1 MTARQVT
8 LKGKRIRIYFS
19 YNERLVKLARA
30 LSGRKFHGLTTGDKY
45 WSVPIGPW
53 YAHQVIEAFGD
64 DGFKIDKEIYTMAK
78 EYQHTAKIADSTE
91 GKGDSRLYPFQ
102 VVGVE
107 FIEAANGRAI
117 LGDEMG
123 LGKTVEA
130 LAWMHTKASKLKHVL
145 VVAPANVIY
154 KWKDEVDKWLGW
166 TVEVV
171 EGSKTALP
179 IARILIMSYAI
190 MTRRYQKLE
199 KAHLDLIIWD
209 ESHYLKNR
217 KAQRTRAAKRII
229 AGVPNVLML
238 TGTPFLNRPNELFTP
253 LNMLRPK
260 DWPNFFD
267 FAYRYC
273 DAQKGDM
280 GWDFS
285 GASNEEELRERL
297 KFTMIRRLKVDVL
310 QQLPDLTR
318 ARIPVKI
325 VNKSEYNNKRREA
338 LKGLTVSNALT
349 RLNKLRQVVGR
360 GKVPAATA
368 WAENFLDESPDQKL
382 VIYAHHIAIVE
393 TLATALTKYGVV
405 ILQGS
410 VPAKKR
416 AEIIKRFQENKK
428 PRVLVMSSAGTEGI
442 DLWRANHI
450 LFVER
455 EWSPAAEE
463 QAEARLHR
471 LGQKNA
477 VTAWY
482 LVAQDTL
489 DMHMDA
495 VIETKRKVFKDVLT
509 APDVKKQIVKEVLE
523 SFLEE

>member
-1 MTARQVT
+1 MIARRIFQS
-8 LKGKRIRIYFS
+8 GKRFRIHFS
-19 YNERLVKLARA
+19 YNKRLVDLARA
-30 LSGRKFHGLTTGDKY
+30 LSDRRFHDTKKAKY
-45 WSVPIGPW
+45 WSTPISPW
-53 YAHQVIEAFGD
+53 HAHQIVEAFGD
-64 DGFKIDKEIYTMAK
+64 DSFEIDKEIHEMAK
-78 EYQHTAKIADSTE
+78 EYQRTAKIADSIK

-102 VVGVE
+102 VVAVK
-107 FIEAANGRAI
+107 FIEAAEGRAI

-123 LGKTVEA
+123 TGKTVEA
-130 LAWMHTKASKLKHVL
+130 LAWMHTKGSKLKHVL
-145 VVAPANVIY
+145 IVAPANVIY

-166 TVEVV
+166 SAEVV
-171 EGSKTALP
+171 GKIKSAFP
-179 IARILIMSYAI
+179 ITRIYIMSYAI
-190 MTRRYQKLE
+190 MRERYQKLE
-199 KAHLDLIIWD
+199 KTHFDLIIFD
-209 ESHYLKNR
+209 ESHKLKDR
-217 KAQRTRAAKRII
+217 KSSQTRAAKRII
-229 AGVPNVLML
+229 AGVPYVLML

-260 DWPNFFD
+260 DWPEFFA
-267 FAYRYC
+267 FAHRYC
-273 DAQKGDM
+273 AAIKGDM

-285 GASNEEELRERL
+285 GSSNEEELRERL

-310 QQLPDLTR
+310 DQLPDLVR

-325 VNKSEYNNKRREA
+325 VNKSEYNNKKRETLA
-338 LKGLTVSNALT
+338 GLTVSNALT

-360 GKVPAATA
+360 GKVPAALT
-368 WAENFLDESPDQKL
+368 WVENFLVESPDQKL
-382 VIYAHHIAIVE
+382 VIYVHHIAIVE
-393 TLATALTKYGVV
+393 SLAASLTKHGVA

-410 VPAKKR
+410 VSAKDR
-416 AEIIKRFQENKK
+416 ASIIKRFQESKK
-428 PRVLVMSSAGTEGI
+428 PRILVMSSAGSEGI

-495 VIETKRKVFKDVLT
+495 VIETKRKVFKDILT

-523 SFLEE
+523 SFLED